1 MVGLT
6 AIVPGSNFVAFRFAG
21 IETGDEIL
29 ATGGPRTARLA
40 RYGEVTP
47 RIFTFFRRA
56 SFIVANCS
64 VWTTVQLIF
73 D

>member
-21 IETGDEIL
+21 IEAGDEIL

-47 RIFTFFRRA
+47 GIFTFCRA